1 MGLIIFFL
9 IIFCLG
15 LILITYSYDVNEMVL
30 LFNKN
35 KPAKKV
41 KDKEKTIVEKKLEE
55 VTTSSNPSLK
65 PERIDD
71 TLNLDDLF
79 KTISF
84 EAIKDSKEFNFDLR
98 GRNKK

>member
-1 MGLIIFFL
+1 MKLIIFFL
-9 IIFCLG
+9 VIFCLG
-15 LILITYSYDVNEMVL
+15 LILITYSYDINELVL

-41 KDKEKTIVEKKLEE
+41 KEKRVTEKKLEE
-55 VTTSSNPSLK
+55 ININNNPSLK

-84 EAIKDSKEFNFDLR
+84 EAIKDREEFNFDLR
-98 GRNKK
+98 GRKKK

>member
-9 IIFCLG
+9 VIFCLG
-15 LILITYSYDVNEMVL
+15 LILITYSYDINELVL

-41 KDKEKTIVEKKLEE
+41 KEKKVVEKKLEE
-55 VTTSSNPSLK
+55 INISNNPSLK

-84 EAIKDSKEFNFDLR
+84 EAIKDREEFNFDLR
-98 GRNKK
+98 GRKKK

>member
-9 IIFCLG
+9 VIFCLG

-30 LFNKN
+30 LFSKN

-41 KDKEKTIVEKKLEE
+41 KEEKIVEKKVEE
-55 VTTSSNPSLK
+55 ANISNSSSLK
-65 PERIDD
+65 PKRIDD

-84 EAIKDSKEFNFDLR
+84 EAIKDREEFNFDLR
-98 GRNKK
+98 GRKKK

>member
-9 IIFCLG
+9 VIFCLG

-30 LFNKN
+30 LFSKN

-41 KDKEKTIVEKKLEE
+41 KEEKVVEKKVEE
-55 VTTSSNPSLK
+55 ANISNSSSLK
-65 PERIDD
+65 PKRIDD

-84 EAIKDSKEFNFDLR
+84 EAIKDREEFNFDLR
-98 GRNKK
+98 GRKKK

>member
-41 KDKEKTIVEKKLEE
+41 KEKTIVESQA
-55 VTTSSNPSLK
+55 V
-65 PERIDD
+65 
-71 TLNLDDLF
+71 
-79 KTISF
+79 
-84 EAIKDSKEFNFDLR
+84 
-98 GRNKK
+98 

>member
-9 IIFCLG
+9 AIFCLG
-15 LILITYSYDVNEMVL
+15 LILITYSYDINELVL

-41 KDKEKTIVEKKLEE
+41 KEKIINEKKLEE
-55 VTTSSNPSLK
+55 INTSNNPSLK

-84 EAIKDSKEFNFDLR
+84 EAIKDREEFNFDLR
-98 GRNKK
+98 GRKKK

>member
-9 IIFCLG
+9 AIFCLG

-30 LFNKN
+30 LLSKN

-41 KDKEKTIVEKKLEE
+41 KEKIINEKKLEE
-55 VTTSSNPSLK
+55 INTSNNPSLK

-84 EAIKDSKEFNFDLR
+84 EAIKDREEFNFDLR
-98 GRNKK
+98 GRKKK

>member
-9 IIFCLG
+9 VIFCLG
-15 LILITYSYDVNEMVL
+15 LILITYSYDINELVL
-30 LFNKN
+30 LFSKN

-41 KDKEKTIVEKKLEE
+41 KEEKVVEKKVEE
-55 VTTSSNPSLK
+55 ANISNSSSLK
-65 PERIDD
+65 PKRIDD

-84 EAIKDSKEFNFDLR
+84 EAIKDREEFNFDLR
-98 GRNKK
+98 GRKKK

>member
-9 IIFCLG
+9 VIFCLG
-15 LILITYSYDVNEMVL
+15 LILITYSYDINELVL

-41 KDKEKTIVEKKLEE
+41 KEKTINKKKLKAMN
-55 VTTSSNPSLK
+55 TNNNPSLR

-84 EAIKDSKEFNFDLR
+84 EAIKDREEFNFDLR
-98 GRNKK
+98 GRKKK

>member
-9 IIFCLG
+9 VIFCLG
-15 LILITYSYDVNEMVL
+15 LILITYSYDINELVL

-41 KDKEKTIVEKKLEE
+41 KEKRVTEKKLEE
-55 VTTSSNPSLK
+55 ININNNPSLK

-84 EAIKDSKEFNFDLR
+84 EAIKDREEFNFDLR
-98 GRNKK
+98 GRKKK

>member
-9 IIFCLG
+9 VIFCLG
-15 LILITYSYDVNEMVL
+15 LILITYSYDINGLVL

-41 KDKEKTIVEKKLEE
+41 KEKKVVEKKLEE
-55 VTTSSNPSLK
+55 INISNNPSLK

-84 EAIKDSKEFNFDLR
+84 EAIKDREEFNFDLR
-98 GRNKK
+98 GRKKK

>member
-9 IIFCLG
+9 VIFCLG
-15 LILITYSYDVNEMVL
+15 LIFIFYSYDINELVL

-35 KPAKKV
+35 KSAKKI
-41 KDKEKTIVEKKLEE
+41 KKERVDSKKVEEANISN
-55 VTTSSNPSLK
+55 SSSLK
-65 PERIDD
+65 PKRIDD

-84 EAIKDSKEFNFDLR
+84 EAIKDREEFNFDLR
-98 GRNKK
+98 GRKKK

>member
-9 IIFCLG
+9 VIFCLG
-15 LILITYSYDVNEMVL
+15 LILITYSYDINELVL

-41 KDKEKTIVEKKLEE
+41 KEKIINEKKLEE
-55 VTTSSNPSLK
+55 INTSNNPSLK

-84 EAIKDSKEFNFDLR
+84 EAIKDREEFNFDLR
-98 GRNKK
+98 GRKKK

>member
-9 IIFCLG
+9 IIFCFG

-41 KDKEKTIVEKKLEE
+41 KEKTIVEKKLEE